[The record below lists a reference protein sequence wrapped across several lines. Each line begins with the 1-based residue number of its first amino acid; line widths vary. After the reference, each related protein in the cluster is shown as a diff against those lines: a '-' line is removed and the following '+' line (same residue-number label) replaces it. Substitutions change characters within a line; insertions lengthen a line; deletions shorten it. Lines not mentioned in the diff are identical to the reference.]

1 MVRRGRENLHSSE
14 RPIQGMS
21 SALGSS
27 DVAVQFLAKRIDV
40 LQTSRHVRIEVNGVE
55 VANTRRAYFLLETGL
70 RRRTYIPVMDVRYDL
85 LTPSDTTSVCPYKVR
100 IFDLIEHD
108 VLGLIPG

>member
-1 MVRRGRENLHSSE
+1 MRESTFIRRTRTRYAACPRFLGFSSL
-14 RPIQGMS
+14 P
-21 SALGSS
+21 
-27 DVAVQFLAKRIDV
+27 QFLAKRVDV

-100 IFDLIEHD
+100 IFGSIEPG